1 MTETKRS
8 CFLYCRGLHTRA
20 KRVASVSLE
29 SEMRNASQ
37 VGIKEERP
45 AHPLAS
51 AYTPG
56 LLVWPET
63 GLHGR
68 GKAVVT
74 ADMVAE
80 SQDPAT
86 LLGNTAVCS
95 PSKAKEQRPRL
106 EVPPSPVDLQAPNP
120 LSEG

>member
-1 MTETKRS
+1 MTDTKRS

-20 KRVASVSLE
+20 SRVASVSLE

-37 VGIKEERP
+37 VGIREERP

-56 LLVWPET
+56 LLLWPET
-63 GLHGR
+63 GLRGR

-86 LLGNTAVCS
+86 LLGNTAVS
-95 PSKAKEQRPRL
+95 LPSKAKVSAGGPAQPCG
-106 EVPPSPVDLQAPNP
+106 PTSSQPII
-120 LSEG
+120 